1 MSVRKAKVAEN
12 SVGSSPAYNSY
23 PESSASNSFRGTVE
37 TSIATEVDDA
47 ATADNANRDE
57 MKQEIDDVIPDS
69 SIDVA
74 TISPSAVRLLVSRA
88 DQLFNER
95 ESRIPIFKGS
105 NIMETSASRDEEASK
120 LAEKDSIHGERGE
133 ECPTQQLEQNH
144 KTRQTLMET
153 PEIPDMSNEDMSN
166 VYITKRPSNL
176 RNVHVIT
183 SERENGEHE
192 SPRDDILS
200 TDCVYESDS
209 RTHNGR
215 VNDTAIPTRIRTATT
230 GAVTTE
236 ALQEDHREIA
246 RELETNIQE
255 LQLDCKIASVGER
268 TAIENNPRVSTKESQ
283 INRTN
288 DEIQQSELN
297 KHSSSINSSEQANT
311 SFSPSYLPS
320 PKPVGKTESQLCMRK
335 DLKSEPPL
343 PMGSRRW
350 LGSANVH
357 VQVCHQTWRVRR
369 GIRTTGD

>member
-12 SVGSSPAYNSY
+12 SAGISPAYNSY

-133 ECPTQQLEQNH
+133 ECPIPQLEQNH

-153 PEIPDMSNEDMSN
+153 PEIPDMSNL
-166 VYITKRPSNL
+166 YITKRPSNL

-183 SERENGEHE
+183 SERENGEQE

-209 RTHNGR
+209 RIHNGR
-215 VNDTAIPTRIRTATT
+215 VNDTAIPTRVRTATS

-236 ALQEDHREIA
+236 SLQEDHREIA

-255 LQLDCKIASVGER
+255 LQLDCKIASVGES
-268 TAIENNPRVSTKESQ
+268 TEIENNPRVSTKESQ
-283 INRTN
+283 VNRTN
-288 DEIQQSELN
+288 VEIQQSELN

-320 PKPVGKTESQLCMRK
+320 HKLVGQTESQLCMRK

-369 GIRTTGD
+369 GNRTPGD